1 MKGTNA
7 AGINGTDRLALRR
20 GAADLQFEKRKQH
33 LQGAM
38 K

>member
-7 AGINGTDRLALRR
+7 AGINGTDRLALHR